1 MFKITRTFQCQ
12 NFQSKSILIVRF
24 VNLHRLINTVAL
36 RCSARP
42 LALTAI
48 SPPSISWSYLLVSSF
63 TDALHLLFGW
73 KFLLNSKS
81 PVMHFCKVKRFIT
94 GLLKFNRNLPLWNK
108 KKKKKWIDGALSP
121 KWWKLLRNN
130 LKRSTAGIWP
140 STPKGARYTARPQ
153 WRWVRSRPNFSWY
166 RFGYID

>member
-12 NFQSKSILIVRF
+12 NFQSKSIVTVRF

-36 RCSARP
+36 RCSAHP

-73 KFLLNSKS
+73 KFLLNSRS

-94 GLLKFNRNLPLWNK
+94 GLLKFNRNLPLWNNK
-108 KKKKKWIDGALSP
+108 KKEVDWWGLEPLVMEVVKKQLKEIDGGDMAVDAKGRTLYREATVTLS
-121 KWWKLLRNN
+121 K
-130 LKRSTAGIWP
+130 I
-140 STPKGARYTARPQ
+140 
-153 WRWVRSRPNFSWY
+153 
-166 RFGYID
+166 

>member
-12 NFQSKSILIVRF
+12 NFQSKSIVTVRF

-36 RCSARP
+36 RCSAHP

-73 KFLLNSKS
+73 KFLLNSRS

-108 KKKKKWIDGALSP
+108 KKKEVDWWGLEPLVMEVVKKQLKEIDGGDMAVDAKGRTLYREATVTLS
-121 KWWKLLRNN
+121 K
-130 LKRSTAGIWP
+130 I
-140 STPKGARYTARPQ
+140 
-153 WRWVRSRPNFSWY
+153 
-166 RFGYID
+166 

>member
-12 NFQSKSILIVRF
+12 NFQSKSIVTVRF

-36 RCSARP
+36 RCSAHP

-73 KFLLNSKS
+73 KFLLNSRS

-94 GLLKFNRNLPLWNK
+94 GLLKFNRNLPLWNNK
-108 KKKKKWIDGALSP
+108 KKEVDWWGLEPLVMEVVKKQLKEIDGGDMAVDAKGRTLYREATMTLS
-121 KWWKLLRNN
+121 K
-130 LKRSTAGIWP
+130 I
-140 STPKGARYTARPQ
+140 
-153 WRWVRSRPNFSWY
+153 
-166 RFGYID
+166 

>member
-12 NFQSKSILIVRF
+12 NFLSKSIVTVRF

-36 RCSARP
+36 RCSAHP

-73 KFLLNSKS
+73 KFLLNSRS

-108 KKKKKWIDGALSP
+108 KKKEVDWWGLEPLVMEVVKKQLKEIDGGDMAVDAKGRTLYREATVTLS
-121 KWWKLLRNN
+121 K
-130 LKRSTAGIWP
+130 I
-140 STPKGARYTARPQ
+140 
-153 WRWVRSRPNFSWY
+153 
-166 RFGYID
+166 

>member
-12 NFQSKSILIVRF
+12 NFQSKSIVTVRF

-36 RCSARP
+36 RCSAHP

-73 KFLLNSKS
+73 KFLLNSRS

-94 GLLKFNRNLPLWNK
+94 GLLKFNRNLPLWNNK
-108 KKKKKWIDGALSP
+108 KKEVDWWGLEPLVMEVVKKQLKEIDGGDMAVDAKGRTLYREATVTLS
-121 KWWKLLRNN
+121 KIYAK
-130 LKRSTAGIWP
+130 
-140 STPKGARYTARPQ
+140 
-153 WRWVRSRPNFSWY
+153 F
-166 RFGYID
+166 

>member
-12 NFQSKSILIVRF
+12 NFQSKSIVTVRF

-81 PVMHFCKVKRFIT
+81 PLMHFCKVKRFIT

-108 KKKKKWIDGALSP
+108 KKKEVDWWGLEPLVMEVVKKQLKEIDGGDMAVDAKGRTLYREATMTLS
-121 KWWKLLRNN
+121 K
-130 LKRSTAGIWP
+130 I
-140 STPKGARYTARPQ
+140 
-153 WRWVRSRPNFSWY
+153 
-166 RFGYID
+166 

>member
-12 NFQSKSILIVRF
+12 NFQSKSILTVRF

-42 LALTAI
+42 LAVTAI

-108 KKKKKWIDGALSP
+108 KKRKEVDWWGLEPLVMEVVKKQLKEIDGGDMAVDAKGRTLYREATVTLS
-121 KWWKLLRNN
+121 KILAK
-130 LKRSTAGIWP
+130 
-140 STPKGARYTARPQ
+140 
-153 WRWVRSRPNFSWY
+153 F
-166 RFGYID
+166 

>member
-1 MFKITRTFQCQ
+1 MFKITQTFQCQ
-12 NFQSKSILIVRF
+12 NFQSKSIVTARF

-108 KKKKKWIDGALSP
+108 KKKEVDWWGPEPLVMEVVKKQLKEIDGGDMAVDAKGRTLYREATVTLS
-121 KWWKLLRNN
+121 K
-130 LKRSTAGIWP
+130 I
-140 STPKGARYTARPQ
+140 
-153 WRWVRSRPNFSWY
+153 
-166 RFGYID
+166 

>member
-1 MFKITRTFQCQ
+1 MFKITQTFQCQ
-12 NFQSKSILIVRF
+12 NFQSKSIVTARF
-24 VNLHRLINTVAL
+24 VNLHRLINIVAL

-108 KKKKKWIDGALSP
+108 KKKKEVDWRGLEPLVMEVVKKQLKEIDGGDMAVDAKGRTLYREATVTLS
-121 KWWKLLRNN
+121 K
-130 LKRSTAGIWP
+130 I
-140 STPKGARYTARPQ
+140 
-153 WRWVRSRPNFSWY
+153 
-166 RFGYID
+166 

>member
-1 MFKITRTFQCQ
+1 MKFNVTNYSSKLQLLRWLFKITQTFQCQ
-12 NFQSKSILIVRF
+12 NFQSKSIVTARF

-108 KKKKKWIDGALSP
+108 KKKSGLMGPWAPSDGSC
-121 KWWKLLRNN
+121 
-130 LKRSTAGIWP
+130 
-140 STPKGARYTARPQ
+140 
-153 WRWVRSRPNFSWY
+153 
-166 RFGYID
+166 